1 MMSISFKK
9 IRLFFLVSIF
19 FIALLLAYEVYFIVT
34 NSNRDDS
41 NFPGQDSPPQ
51 DTSSGLFSGY
61 VGADSDY
68 EKMKAKGAVMID
80 FDRDN
85 DLDLYYG
92 YAQSHFFENE
102 NGFFTEMTDA
112 YNIESSGST
121 GLVAGDMDNNGFV
134 DILKWRFTPSTSTSL
149 EDTYDT
155 EFDNSP
161 HFILMNQGNNEFN
174 TKEYLP
180 SHLIPF
186 IHSQGFMDADLDG
199 DLDIVVIEDKFF
211 NQFHLFLNDGFD
223 SFGRPILTNAFIQSR
238 LDTSS
243 SRTLAIIDYDNDG
256 DQDVYIPRKFGI
268 NWLLENQTLE
278 KVGNEIVY
286 NPNPN
291 PFFVEVAIDKGVDD
305 FDASPSGSTGYG
317 AAWGDFDN
325 DNNFDLYLSNWG
337 DNILYKNNENGSFL
351 DMSSEIDLRSDS
363 LSNGSGWGDFNN
375 DGYIDIWAANIKRED
390 DVYLNSGNSN
400 WELWDFG
407 YDYFFQAATQ
417 DIIPADYNND
427 GWLDVFAAGLRM
439 IGGPNG
445 PKYTSLL
452 YKNTSLEDG
461 SSLHNHWL
469 KLDLEGAMLG
479 INNDGWSELSNRSAV
494 GARVIVHLPD
504 KNISREIIAG
514 KGHGSMDP
522 LQLHF
527 GLGLWSTIDS
537 ITVSWPSRD
546 IITNQPKRIVYQG
559 PIQSDK
565 RYTIFENINIPFETT
580 KGDTTEDSVVNI
592 LDVSATINFF
602 FDDLFFTDIQ
612 YWAADMNSDHEINVI
627 DIVFLVNFILS
638 H

>member
-1 MMSISFKK
+1 MMGFSFKK
-9 IRLFFLVSIF
+9 IRLFFLLSTF
-19 FIALLLAYEVYFIVT
+19 FVALLLAYEIYFVVT

-41 NFPGQDSPPQ
+41 DFPGQDSPPQ

-61 VGADSDY
+61 VGSDSDY

-102 NGFFTEMTDA
+102 NGFFTEMTDV

-155 EFDNSP
+155 QFDNSP
-161 HFILMNQGNNEFN
+161 HFILMNQGNNQFD

-223 SFGRPILTNAFIQSR
+223 PLGRPILRNAFIQSR

-243 SRTLAIIDYDNDG
+243 SRTLAIVDYDNDG

-278 KVGNEIVY
+278 KIGNEIIY

-291 PFFVEVAIDKGVDD
+291 PFFIEVAIDKGVDD
-305 FDASPSGSTGYG
+305 FNASPSGSTGYG

-337 DNILYKNNENGSFL
+337 DNILYKNNPDNSFS
-351 DMSSEIDLRSDS
+351 DMSTEIDLSSDS

-390 DVYLNSGNSN
+390 DVYLNSGGSN

-407 YDYFFQAATQ
+407 YDSFFQAATQ

-452 YKNTSLEDG
+452 YKNNSDEG
-461 SSLHNHWL
+461 SSSSNHWL
-469 KLDLEGAMLG
+469 KLDLEGSMLG
-479 INNDGWSELSNRSAV
+479 INNNGWSEFSNRSAI
-494 GARVIVHLPD
+494 GSRVIVHLPD

-527 GLGLWSTIDS
+527 GLGQWSEIDS
-537 ITVSWPSRD
+537 ITVNWASKD
-546 IITNQPKRIVYQG
+546 IVTNQPKKIVYQG
-559 PIQSDK
+559 PIQSDT
-565 RYTIFENINIPFETT
+565 RYTIFENIDIPFEIS
-580 KGDTTEDSVVNI
+580 KGDTTEDTLINI

-612 YWAADMNSDHEINVI
+612 YWAADMNSDHEVNVI
-627 DIVFLVNFILS
+627 DIVFLVKFILS